1 MAYEYFYGREA
12 DKFMFI
18 RIPKLMFELEG
29 IREISLEA
37 KLMYGLL
44 LDRVGLSAENGW
56 IDDEGRI
63 YIIYTMEGAAKVL
76 GCSVRKA
83 YGIIKELENK
93 GLVERKRRGMG
104 KPNLMYVKNFLTDMQ
119 DLQNKNCRICTS
131 RPAKSAVQD
140 LQDLQTNNTDKSNT
154 EMNNTDYEH
163 NLQVR
168 QEGSED
174 RELYREIVM
183 DDIGYDELLTAYP
196 LRQELIGMIVEIIA
210 DIMCSE
216 DGRIWLGKEGKALR
230 VVKGMYSK
238 LRFEHIAYVLK
249 EYSTFESRIRNVR
262 GYLQSALYYA
272 PISLHDDNSEFNND
286 S

>member
-29 IREISLEA
+29 IREISLDS

-56 IDDEGRI
+56 VDDEGRI

-83 YGIIKELENK
+83 YGIIKELEDK

-140 LQDLQTNNTDKSNT
+140 LQDLQTNNTNKNNT
-154 EMNNTDYEH
+154 EMNNTDYELS
-163 NLQVR
+163 LQDR
-168 QEGSED
+168 QADDVEKEI
-174 RELYREIVM
+174 YRQIIT
-183 DDIGYDELLTAYP
+183 DDIGYEALISEYP
-196 LRQELIGMIVEIIA
+196 YRELIDSIVELMA
-210 DIMCSE
+210 EVMCSGE
-216 DGRIWLGKEGKALR
+216 AKIWLGKEEKSLQ
-230 VVKGMYSK
+230 VVKGMFAK
-238 LRFEHIAYVLK
+238 LKHEHIVHVIEGYIEHK
-249 EYSTFESRIRNVR
+249 KRIRDVR
-262 GYLQSALYYA
+262 QYLLSALYYA
-272 PISLHDDNSEFNND
+272 SIDLIKTAEY
-286 S
+286 